1 MSSLQQR
8 LAAVTDILA
17 AIAAIAISLKS
28 QLSELEVLSERV
40 RDASEIAGS
49 ETRSITATIPGPIWK
64 AATKLLA
71 AGV

>member
-8 LAAVTDILA
+8 LAAVADMLA
-17 AIAAIAISLKS
+17 VIAAIAVSLKY
-28 QLSELEVLSERV
+28 QLLEGLRERV
-40 RDASEIAGS
+40 RKASEIAGP
-49 ETRSITATIPGPIWK
+49 ETRSVTATIPGPIWK